1 MKRSVSLPLD
11 GYTLSEYSGWADLRR
26 ELDEL
31 GCDGIEAIWGGEDLP
46 KDIPA
51 GLVTG
56 YHLTFFHDWLD
67 LYREDRAALERKFGS
82 MEQVKAFYG
91 GTTRETLLAAYRA
104 DLERAAALEPEYVVF
119 HVSDVSVEEG
129 YTYRWL
135 HSHGEVID
143 VSIEV
148 INTLLA
154 GRDWPFTFLVENQ
167 WWPGFTFT
175 DPKQAS
181 RLLDGICFEKKGI
194 LLDTGHLMNTNT
206 ALRTQEEGAAYISA
220 MLDAHGEL
228 AKQILGV
235 HLHQSL
241 SGEYV
246 RAHTGFLP
254 DGLPAGP
261 AERFTA
267 SYRHIQRID
276 RHEPWTATAVLPVL
290 ECLDPRWL
298 THELPAE
305 SRAKRTEA
313 VRRQSALLGRLGT

>member
-1 MKRSVSLPLD
+1 MKYTMSLPLD
-11 GYTLSEYSGWADLRR
+11 SYTLGEYVGWDDLRQ
-26 ELDEL
+26 ELSAL
-31 GCDGIEAIWGGEDLP
+31 GCGGIEGIWGGEELP
-46 KDIPA
+46 GDIPA
-51 GLVTG
+51 DLVTG

-82 MEQVKAFYG
+82 LEQVKAFYG
-91 GTTRETLLAAYRA
+91 GTTRETLLEVYRA

-129 YTYRWL
+129 YTYRWS
-135 HSHGEVID
+135 HSHREVID
-143 VSIEV
+143 ASVQI

-175 DPKQAS
+175 DPKQTA
-181 RLLDGICFEKKGI
+181 RLLEGIEFEDKGV
-194 LLDTGHLMNTNT
+194 LLDTGHLMNTCP

-228 AKQILGV
+228 AKLVKGV

-254 DGLPAGP
+254 DDLPAGP
-261 AERFTA
+261 VERFGA
-267 SYRHIQRID
+267 SYRHIQHID
-276 RHEPWTATAVLPVL
+276 RHEPWTTTAILPVL
-290 ECLDPRWL
+290 ERLSPRWL
-298 THELPAE
+298 THELPAGN
-305 SRAKRTEA
+305 RAKRVEA
-313 VRRQSALLGRLGT
+313 VRRQSTLLGRVK

>member
-1 MKRSVSLPLD
+1 MKYTMSLPLD
-11 GYTLSEYSGWADLRR
+11 RYTLGEYGGWADLRR

-31 GCDGIEAIWGGEDLP
+31 DCDGIEGIWGGEELP

-51 GLVTG
+51 GLVVG

-82 MEQVKAFYG
+82 MENVRAFYG

-104 DLERAAALEPEYVVF
+104 DLERAAALKPEYVVF
-119 HVSDVSVEEG
+119 HVSDVSIEEG

-135 HSHGEVID
+135 HSHEEVID
-143 VSIEV
+143 ASVEV

-175 DPKQAS
+175 DPKQTA
-181 RLLDGICFEKKGI
+181 RLLEGIHFEKKGI
-194 LLDTGHLMNTNT
+194 LLDTGHLMNSNPE
-206 ALRTQEEGAAYISA
+206 LRTQKEGVAYITA
-220 MLDAHGEL
+220 ALDAHGDL
-228 AKQILGV
+228 AKLVKGV

-254 DGLPAGP
+254 DGLPADP
-261 AERFTA
+261 VERFGVN
-267 SYRHIQRID
+267 YRHIQRID
-276 RHEPWTATAVLPVL
+276 RHEPWTTAAILPVL
-290 ECLDPRWL
+290 ERISPCWV
-298 THELPAE
+298 THELAAE
-305 SRAKRTEA
+305 NRAKRAQA
-313 VRRQSALLGRLGT
+313 VRRQNALLGRG